1 LYQVSVLCHLLE
13 EQQVKVVSVL
23 RRLLDELQVELYQV
37 LLPDHLL
44 EELLL

>member
-37 LLPDHLL
+37 SLPDHLL